1 MPRSLLVSINYGYQK
16 VPEKYTHEPSHPLQ
30 KIIKNLKD
38 PPPGFSTCIHLDKWV
53 DKVKAVIDLI
63 KFSDQDRS
71 KN

>member
-1 MPRSLLVSINYGYQK
+1 MNP
-16 VPEKYTHEPSHPLQ
+16 PTPSK
-30 KIIKNLKD
+30 KIGKNLKD